1 MFLVGFFGC
10 LGALRENVT
19 MLKIFMWSLIVLFV
33 MQISAAA
40 LAFVFKDDLEDKARE
55 NIDDAI
61 ANYRKDDDL
70 RNLIDF
76 IQREFECC
84 GADNQQDWG
93 RLNRHFNCTDGRA
106 IPNLPES
113 CGVPFSCCKTAD
125 QRINSQCGYGV
136 NNFES
141 PFVAP
146 SQIIWTRGC
155 VDALINCFEDNMLA
169 FAVTILMVA
178 LVQSLGITCSWILI
192 NQIHR
197 QALFVI
203 DMEEIDME

>member
-33 MQISAAA
+33 LQIIAAV
-40 LAFVFKDDLEDKARE
+40 LAFVFKDELEDKARE

-61 ANYRKDDDL
+61 VNYREDADL

-84 GADNQQDWG
+84 GADDQQDWG
-93 RLNRHFNCTDGRA
+93 KLNRHFNCTDGKA
-106 IPNLPES
+106 ITELYES
-113 CGVPFSCCKTAD
+113 CGVPFSCCKTTD

-136 NNFES
+136 NNFEN
-141 PFVAP
+141 PPTLAP
-146 SQIIWTRGC
+146 SQLIWTRGC
-155 VDALINCFEDNMLA
+155 VDALMDWAEGNMLA
-169 FAVTILMVA
+169 IGVTVLLVA
-178 LVQSLGITCSWILI
+178 LVQILGISCSGTLI
-192 NQIHR
+192 RQIHS
-197 QALFVI
+197 QAGYV
-203 DMEEIDME
+203 